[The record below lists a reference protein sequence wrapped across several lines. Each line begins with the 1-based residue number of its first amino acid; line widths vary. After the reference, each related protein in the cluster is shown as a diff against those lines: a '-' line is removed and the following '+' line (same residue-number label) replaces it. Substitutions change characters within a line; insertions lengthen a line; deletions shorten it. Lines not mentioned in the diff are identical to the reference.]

1 VVDAVQF
8 RQRDKRYVFI
18 AFDIIATGP
27 STTDSHVDKP
37 FTERL
42 KILVDF
48 LSDKCVV
55 LLLCLHPILS
65 AGV

>member
-1 VVDAVQF
+1 MQF

-27 STTDSHVDKP
+27 SASDSHVDKP

-48 LSDKCVV
+48 LSDK
-55 LLLCLHPILS
+55 
-65 AGV
+65 